1 MAEAAGDTWMASFV
15 RIALGQTCVINREY
29 DLAEEVLTRCELDF
43 ECCGDPYL
51 QATSRLW

>member
-1 MAEAAGDTWMASFV
+1 MASFV